1 MLLTTLLILSVA
13 INITLAI
20 LLTKKIR
27 QRDDLQ
33 LKVNVLQQWGDKTF
47 AKLKKLEQT
56 RESLLQYVHNVGKEE
71 APTKALRAKKTRRSP
86 KKKK

>member
-33 LKVNVLQQWGDKTF
+33 LKVNVLQQWGDKIF
-47 AKLKKLEQT
+47 VKLKKLEQT
-56 RESLLQYVHNVGKEE
+56 KESLLQYVSNVGKEE
-71 APTKALRAKKTRRSP
+71 APTKVSKKKTRRSP